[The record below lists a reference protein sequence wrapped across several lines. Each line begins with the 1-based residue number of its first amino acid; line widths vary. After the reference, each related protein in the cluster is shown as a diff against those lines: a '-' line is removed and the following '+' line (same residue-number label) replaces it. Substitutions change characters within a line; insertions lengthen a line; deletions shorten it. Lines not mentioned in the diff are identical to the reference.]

1 MNLRSRKIQSRRVKR
16 APCRFVVIKDEGVD
30 IISRLPDALLTY
42 ILSLLPDADANRTRV
57 LSNRWKNLW
66 LFLPNLHFVMPFCWS
81 IGEVK
86 KFHDSVD
93 QALALRGGMPIE
105 KFFLYCSKNC
115 DYDRV
120 YGWLSTIVKCKVH
133 ELELRFPADRFRAR
147 FCWDLFKTCNTLVA
161 LTLRGEFVLDVPQ
174 AELLFPCLKKIN
186 LVSILYSGDE
196 SIVNLISGCPVL
208 EELFVERQVIGQFD
222 NLQTFKVSSPSLKR
236 LRISFALC
244 ILGNYRVVIDA
255 PKLEYIYI
263 LDVMSTDY
271 SLTMPMSLVEANI
284 KARTDSNTES
294 IAQIVAILSPVK
306 ILTLT
311 DSTLMALSYVHN
323 LNIPTFANLIKF
335 VVGIDCLWG
344 WNLLP
349 TLLHNMP
356 NLEHITFSDGLVPFP
371 RIQYAFN
378 MNWVPP
384 EYVPGCLRHKITE
397 ITICNREPVI
407 QEEFGLI
414 RYLLQH
420 STNLRIFRIN
430 GHRNDSK
437 SRERLLS
444 LPRGS
449 NQSRVEFV

>member
-311 DSTLMALSYVHN
+311 DSTLM
-323 LNIPTFANLIKF
+323 
-335 VVGIDCLWG
+335 
-344 WNLLP
+344 
-349 TLLHNMP
+349 
-356 NLEHITFSDGLVPFP
+356 GLVPFP